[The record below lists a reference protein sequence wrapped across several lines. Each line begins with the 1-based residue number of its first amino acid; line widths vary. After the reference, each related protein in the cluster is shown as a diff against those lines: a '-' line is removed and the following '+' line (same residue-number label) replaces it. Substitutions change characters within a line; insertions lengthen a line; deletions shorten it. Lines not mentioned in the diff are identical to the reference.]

1 LSIGLL
7 GGAFNPPHIGHLICA
22 QEACIQLGL
31 EAVFFVP
38 VSEPPHRMINADP
51 GAELRYE
58 MVKAATSDD
67 ERFEVS
73 RAELE
78 RPGASYTVDTLRDF
92 KDRYPNDSLFFILG
106 ADQARQLASWHEPET
121 VLDLC
126 TVAVC
131 EREQVSRE
139 VIGACLHQ
147 LRGADRME
155 FFDMPQI
162 SVSSS
167 LIRTRIKRGASIRY
181 LVPEKVAEIIGKR
194 ELYRMPAQSV
204 R

>member
-1 LSIGLL
+1 LRIGLL
-7 GGAFNPPHIGHLICA
+7 GGAFNPPHIGHLVCA
-22 QEACIQLGL
+22 QEAYIQLGL
-31 EAVFFVP
+31 EVVFFIP
-38 VSEPPHRMINADP
+38 TSEAPHRMIDADP

-73 RAELE
+73 RTELE
-78 RPGASYTVDTLRDF
+78 RPGPSYTVDTLRDF
-92 KDRYPNDSLFFILG
+92 RHKYLQDSLFFVLG
-106 ADQARQLASWHEPET
+106 ADQALQLASWHEPET

-131 EREQVSRE
+131 EREQVRRE
-139 VIGACLHQ
+139 EIGERLHE
-147 LRGADRME
+147 LCGADRME

-167 LIRTRIKRGASIRY
+167 LIRTRIKRGESIRY
-181 LVPEKVAEIIGKR
+181 LVPEKVAELIGQR
-194 ELYRMPAQSV
+194 ELYRMSAQSV
-204 R
+204 